1 MRQNVSTYL
10 QLVVELMLKNMMV
23 LIKYYIQQLKKVNLT
38 HVNWLI
44 QGNKILDLIKYC
56 ASHL

>member
-1 MRQNVSTYL
+1 MCQNVSTYL

-23 LIKYYIQQLKKVNLT
+23 LIKYYIQQLKKINLT

-44 QGNKILDLIKYC
+44 QGYKILDLITYC

>member
-1 MRQNVSTYL
+1 MCQNVSTYL

-23 LIKYYIQQLKKVNLT
+23 LLKYYIQQLKKVNLT

-44 QGNKILDLIKYC
+44 QSYKILDLIKYC

>member
-1 MRQNVSTYL
+1 
-10 QLVVELMLKNMMV
+10 MV

-56 ASHL
+56 ASHLWTCDKLLPIKFELT

>member
-1 MRQNVSTYL
+1 MHQNVSTYV
-10 QLVVELMLKNMMV
+10 QLVAELILKNMMV

-56 ASHL
+56 ASYL